1 MRLSK
6 GVTIYTHETPAVQRA
21 RGAQLGHGDQEMPP
35 QARRL
40 GGSVCELSALL
51 LVLSMLPTTSPLQC
65 CWKCGEAATG

>member
-35 QARRL
+35 EHA
-40 GGSVCELSALL
+40 GWEAVCASSLLSF
-51 LVLSMLPTTSPLQC
+51 
-65 CWKCGEAATG
+65 